1 MNKATNPN
9 NSHNES
15 SQLTPLPMPWQQCK
29 SKKQMGDF
37 LVTRL
42 HNDLKEKF
50 IWWEQSQPGILQL
63 SELEFACLFASFVEI
78 EVDNGLLTTAIELEE
93 SAYHLLDMMSE
104 NDDLPEIQR
113 RRISDRIKTCLR
125 VAKQFRWIAD
135 KIPVFDKH

>member
-1 MNKATNPN
+1 
-9 NSHNES
+9 
-15 SQLTPLPMPWQQCK
+15 
-29 SKKQMGDF
+29 MGDF